1 MKDRISAMVDR
12 FLGWK
17 LPKTFGPDAGI
28 SFNPTELQK
37 SGVHPWPIGTNL
49 LSATEAREMIEHI
62 VADDHRKLRQTLEA
76 ATRCLQRNDWG
87 TGFDRVQDARA
98 LLDGTPGVR
107 ASRHDTFPKNTPTE
121 D

>member
-28 SFNPTELQK
+28 SFNPTDLQK

-49 LSATEAREMIEHI
+49 LDASQAREMIEHI
-62 VADDHRKLRQTLEA
+62 VADDHRKLRQALEA

-87 TGFDRVQDARA
+87 TGFDRVQDALA
-98 LLDGTPGVR
+98 LLDGTAGVEGR
-107 ASRHDTFPKNTPTE
+107 SNG
-121 D
+121 